1 MIDGVSDHPV
11 EGELID
17 PMSSRLTRPGFGS
30 KGRCGDQHAQGRPNA
45 SVCCP
50 TGQTSGSA
58 LNGDFGEGSWQS
70 PPGYRTP
77 STPIFPAP
85 FSCSRSASPVGSSGS
100 RSSDTSQP
108 VRRWSFGLRRADSIT
123 TPSLPDRLRTTP
135 T

>member
-1 MIDGVSDHPV
+1 MIDGVSDRPF

-30 KGRCGDQHAQGRPNA
+30 KGTCGDQHAQGRPNA

-50 TGQTSGSA
+50 IGQTSGSA
-58 LNGDFGEGSWQS
+58 LNGDFGA
-70 PPGYRTP
+70 PGYRTP

-100 RSSDTSQP
+100 RSSDASQP